1 MIALGSGPT
10 WPQPAGTRGNVYLPI
25 VANQVDPVTEFLRLL
40 KADTR
45 QQRPR
50 LDVCPCLMQGA
61 LWRATG
67 LANGEPW
74 DHKDRQ
80 GRRPN
85 GLARSYGC
93 TLPAAYSDD
102 ANYIEELTAGTAD
115 PLVAFTSLA
124 NSPMHKIHLFGEN
137 DFYRV
142 QTRVGVAMAEKEGTD
157 YRYYWVVWIAAE

>member
-1 MIALGSGPT
+1 MVVLGNAPT
-10 WPQPAGTRGNVYLPI
+10 WPGAGSTRGNVYLPI
-25 VANQVDPVTEFLRLL
+25 VANQVDPVTAFVDML
-40 KADTR
+40 KADPR
-45 QQRPR
+45 QQRPV
-50 LDVCPCLMQGA
+50 LKVCPCLAKAA

-74 DHKDRQ
+74 DHKDSK

-93 TLPAAYSDD
+93 TLPPAYADD
-102 ANYIEELTAGTAD
+102 ANYIESLTAGTAD
-115 PLVAFTSLA
+115 PMVAFTSLA

-137 DFYRV
+137 NFYRV
-142 QTRVGVAMAEKEGTD
+142 QTRVGVAMAEREGSD